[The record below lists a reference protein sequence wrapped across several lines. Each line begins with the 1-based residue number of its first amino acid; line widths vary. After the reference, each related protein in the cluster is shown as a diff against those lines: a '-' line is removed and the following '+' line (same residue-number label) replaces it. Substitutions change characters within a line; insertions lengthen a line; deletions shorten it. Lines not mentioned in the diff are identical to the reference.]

1 MHQRLNYD
9 AEQLL
14 LNDVREQALKFRSSR
29 IEPEH
34 VIYAALEKEKLDDCF
49 DSDRTRGKLMT
60 SLKSFFESI
69 EDESVLN
76 PHFSQRYRDY
86 LDTLSGK
93 IAVLPEG
100 VKADVLF
107 LFRTAAEAPDSLCRS
122 LIESGHLI
130 FRNENETGHSAR
142 VSPKESEEDR
152 KKEEFLSHFSR
163 DMVAEALRGE
173 GDPIIGRE
181 KEIERVMKI
190 LSRRRKNNPIL
201 LGEPGVGKTALVEG
215 LAQRIAS
222 GNVPEGLLNRRI
234 LYLDMGA
241 IVAGTK
247 YRGEFEDRLKKL
259 LQVVMEKGNIIL
271 FIDEIHTIVGAGGSE
286 GAIDAANILK
296 PPLSRGELQCIG
308 ATTIKEYRR
317 RIEKDSALERRF
329 QNVYVD
335 EPDDEATKKILYGI
349 IERYGEHHHVIY
361 TKEAVDTAV
370 SASQRYITERF
381 QPDKAIDLLDE
392 AGAEKRI
399 RQSEKPKEIL
409 RLEERIRQRKL
420 KKNSYVEEQRYEQAA
435 AERNRIKKLEGELA
449 AAVAVWHRERSE
461 ERTPVTADDILR
473 VVSTAT
479 GIPAEKL
486 AESEAH
492 RLLHLEDE
500 LNRVVIGQEKAVA
513 AIASAIRRSRIGFAS
528 PQRPS
533 GSFLFLGPTG
543 VGKTYLAKTLAET
556 LFGSSDALI
565 RVDMSDYMEKHNV
578 SKLVGAPPGYVG
590 FEEGGMLSGMVRRRP
605 YCVVLL
611 DEIEKAHPD
620 VFNLLL
626 QVLEEGELIDSLG
639 HKVSFRNAVI
649 IMTSNLGSKDLNR
662 SGQLGFSQDKGW
674 KSYAEIRQS
683 AIAEAKRFL
692 APEFI
697 NRLDEII
704 VFDSLKEPQVRR
716 IADILCRETI
726 ERLAKTGITLK
737 IAPAVRDEL
746 VKTGFDPVYG
756 ARTMRRAIRT
766 RIEDPLALECLMHPE
781 VDKIECRLQKGE
793 IVFRLSSDRETKN
806 GTAAFL
812 PETEDGQPKPDDL
825 QTPEETAKE
834 QSVHEL

>member
-14 LNDVREQALKFRSSR
+14 LNEVRERALEFHSGR

-34 VIYAALEKEKLDDCF
+34 LIYAALDKEKLNDCF
-49 DSDRTRGKLMT
+49 DSERSRSKLILR
-60 SLKSFFESI
+60 LKRFFESI
-69 EDESVLN
+69 TDESVSD
-76 PHFSQRYRDY
+76 PPYSQRYRNY
-86 LDTLSGK
+86 LDILSGK
-93 IAVLPEG
+93 LALLPNG
-100 VKADVLF
+100 VRAGVPL
-107 LFRTAAEAPDSLCRS
+107 LFRTAAETADSICRP
-122 LIESGHLI
+122 LLENGNLV
-130 FRNENETGHSAR
+130 FFKANETDDTVR
-142 VSPKESEEDR
+142 RPVRETEEDR
-152 KKEEFLSHFSR
+152 KKEEFLSLFSK
-163 DMVAEALRGE
+163 DMVAEAKRGE

-215 LAQRIAS
+215 LAQRIAA
-222 GNVPEGLLNRRI
+222 GNVPEGLQNRRI

-308 ATTIKEYRR
+308 ATTVKEYRR

-329 QNVYVD
+329 QNVYID
-335 EPDDEATKKILYGI
+335 EPDEEATKKILYGI
-349 IERYGEHHHVIY
+349 VGRYADHHHVVY
-361 TKEAVDTAV
+361 TGEAVETAV
-370 SASQRYITERF
+370 NASQRYITERF
-381 QPDKAIDLLDE
+381 QPDKSIDLLDE

-399 RQSEKPKEIL
+399 RQSEKPKTVV
-409 RLEERIRQRKL
+409 RLEEKIRQRKL
-420 KKNSYVEEQRYEQAA
+420 RKNVLVDEQRFEEAA
-435 AERNRIKKLEGELA
+435 KERDRIKRLEGELA

-461 ERTPVTADDILR
+461 ERLPVTADDILR

-492 RLLHLEDE
+492 RLLHLEEE
-500 LNRVVIGQEKAVA
+500 LNRVVIGQDKAVA
-513 AIASAIRRSRIGFAS
+513 AVASAIRRSRVGFAS

-649 IMTSNLGSKDLNR
+649 IMTSNLGAKDLNR
-662 SGQLGFSQDKGW
+662 AGQLGFSQEKGW
-674 KSYAEIRQS
+674 KSYAEIKQS
-683 AIAEAKRFL
+683 AMAEAKRFL

-697 NRLDEII
+697 NRLDEIV
-704 VFDSLKEPQVRR
+704 VFDSLKEPQIRQ
-716 IADILCRETI
+716 IADLLCRETV
-726 ERLAKTGITLK
+726 ERLAKNGITLK
-737 IAPAVRDEL
+737 IAAAVRDEL
-746 VKTGFDPVYG
+746 VATGFDPVYG

-766 RIEDPLALECLMHPE
+766 RIEDPLALECLRHPE
-781 VDKIECRLQKGE
+781 ADKVECRMQKGE
-793 IVFRLSSDRETKN
+793 IVFRLTA
-806 GTAAFL
+806 GTA
-812 PETEDGQPKPDDL
+812 PTPPTEN
-825 QTPEETAKE
+825 TETAKE
-834 QSVHEL
+834 QPVHEL

>member
-14 LNDVREQALKFRSSR
+14 LNEVRERALEFHSGR

-34 VIYAALEKEKLDDCF
+34 LIYAALDKEKLNDCF
-49 DSDRTRGKLMT
+49 DSERSRSKLILR
-60 SLKSFFESI
+60 LKRFFESI
-69 EDESVLN
+69 TDESVSD
-76 PHFSQRYRDY
+76 PPYSQRYRNY
-86 LDTLSGK
+86 LDILSGK
-93 IAVLPEG
+93 LALLPNG
-100 VKADVLF
+100 VRAGVPL
-107 LFRTAAEAPDSLCRS
+107 LFRTAAETADSICRP
-122 LIESGHLI
+122 LLENGNLV
-130 FRNENETGHSAR
+130 FFKANETDDTVR
-142 VSPKESEEDR
+142 RPVRETEEDR
-152 KKEEFLSHFSR
+152 KKEEFLSLFSK
-163 DMVAEALRGE
+163 DMVAEAKRGE

-215 LAQRIAS
+215 LAQRIAA
-222 GNVPEGLLNRRI
+222 GNVPEGLQNRRI

-308 ATTIKEYRR
+308 ATTVKEYRR

-329 QNVYVD
+329 QNVYID
-335 EPDDEATKKILYGI
+335 EPDEEATKKILYGI
-349 IERYGEHHHVIY
+349 VGRYADHHHVVY
-361 TKEAVDTAV
+361 TGEAVETAV
-370 SASQRYITERF
+370 NASQRYITERF
-381 QPDKAIDLLDE
+381 QPDKSIDLLDE

-399 RQSEKPKEIL
+399 RQSEKPKTVV
-409 RLEERIRQRKL
+409 RLEEKIRQRKL
-420 KKNSYVEEQRYEQAA
+420 RKNVLVDEQRFEEAA
-435 AERNRIKKLEGELA
+435 KERDRIKRLEGELA

-461 ERTPVTADDILR
+461 ERLPVTADDILR

-492 RLLHLEDE
+492 RLLHLEEE
-500 LNRVVIGQEKAVA
+500 LNRVVIGQDKAVA
-513 AIASAIRRSRIGFAS
+513 AVASAIRRSRVGFAS

-662 SGQLGFSQDKGW
+662 AGQLGFSQEKGW
-674 KSYAEIRQS
+674 KSYAEIKQS
-683 AIAEAKRFL
+683 AMAEAKRFL

-697 NRLDEII
+697 NRLDEIV
-704 VFDSLKEPQVRR
+704 VFDSLKEPQIRQ
-716 IADILCRETI
+716 IADLLCRETV
-726 ERLAKTGITLK
+726 ERLAKNGITLK
-737 IAPAVRDEL
+737 IAAAVRDEL
-746 VKTGFDPVYG
+746 VATGFDPVYG

-766 RIEDPLALECLMHPE
+766 RIEDPLALECLRHPE
-781 VDKIECRLQKGE
+781 ADKVECRMQKGE
-793 IVFRLSSDRETKN
+793 IVFRLTA
-806 GTAAFL
+806 GTA
-812 PETEDGQPKPDDL
+812 PTPPTEN
-825 QTPEETAKE
+825 TETAKE
-834 QSVHEL
+834 QPVHEL

>member
-14 LNDVREQALKFRSSR
+14 LNEVRERALEFHSGR

-34 VIYAALEKEKLDDCF
+34 LIYAALDKEKLNDCF
-49 DSDRTRGKLMT
+49 DSERSRSKLILR
-60 SLKSFFESI
+60 LKRFFESI
-69 EDESVLN
+69 TDESVSD
-76 PHFSQRYRDY
+76 PPYSQRYRNY
-86 LDTLSGK
+86 LDILSGK
-93 IAVLPEG
+93 LALLPNG
-100 VKADVLF
+100 VRAGVPL
-107 LFRTAAEAPDSLCRS
+107 LFRTAAETADSICRP
-122 LIESGHLI
+122 LLENGNLV
-130 FRNENETGHSAR
+130 FFKANETDDTVR
-142 VSPKESEEDR
+142 RPVRETEEDR
-152 KKEEFLSHFSR
+152 KKEEFLSLFSK
-163 DMVAEALRGE
+163 DMVAEAKRGE

-215 LAQRIAS
+215 LAQRIAA
-222 GNVPEGLLNRRI
+222 GNVPEGLQNRRI

-308 ATTIKEYRR
+308 ATTVKEYRR

-329 QNVYVD
+329 QNVYID
-335 EPDDEATKKILYGI
+335 EPDEEATKKILYGI
-349 IERYGEHHHVIY
+349 VGRYADHHHVVY
-361 TKEAVDTAV
+361 TGEAVETAV
-370 SASQRYITERF
+370 NASQRYITERF
-381 QPDKAIDLLDE
+381 QPDKSIDLLDE

-399 RQSEKPKEIL
+399 RQSEKPKTVV
-409 RLEERIRQRKL
+409 RLEEKIRQRKL
-420 KKNSYVEEQRYEQAA
+420 RKNILVDEQRFEEAA
-435 AERNRIKKLEGELA
+435 KERDRIKRLEGELA

-461 ERTPVTADDILR
+461 ERLPVTADDILR

-492 RLLHLEDE
+492 RLLHLEEE
-500 LNRVVIGQEKAVA
+500 LNRVVIGQDKAVA
-513 AIASAIRRSRIGFAS
+513 AVASAIRRSRVGFAS

-639 HKVSFRNAVI
+639 HKVSFRNTVI

-662 SGQLGFSQDKGW
+662 AGQLGFSQEKGW
-674 KSYAEIRQS
+674 KSYAEIKQS
-683 AIAEAKRFL
+683 AMAEVKRFL

-697 NRLDEII
+697 NRLDEIV
-704 VFDSLKEPQVRR
+704 VFDSLKEPQIRQ
-716 IADILCRETI
+716 IADLLCRETV
-726 ERLAKTGITLK
+726 ERLAKNGITLK
-737 IAPAVRDEL
+737 IAAAVRDEL
-746 VKTGFDPVYG
+746 VATGFDPVYG

-766 RIEDPLALECLMHPE
+766 RIEDPLALECLRHPE
-781 VDKIECRLQKGE
+781 ADKVECRMQKGE
-793 IVFRLSSDRETKN
+793 IVFRLTA
-806 GTAAFL
+806 GTA
-812 PETEDGQPKPDDL
+812 PTPPTEN
-825 QTPEETAKE
+825 TETAKE
-834 QSVHEL
+834 QPVHEL

>member
-14 LNDVREQALKFRSSR
+14 LNEVRERALEFHSGR

-34 VIYAALEKEKLDDCF
+34 LIYAALDKEKLNDCF
-49 DSDRTRGKLMT
+49 DSERSRSKLILR
-60 SLKSFFESI
+60 LKRFFESI
-69 EDESVLN
+69 TDESVSD
-76 PHFSQRYRDY
+76 PPYSQRYRNY
-86 LDTLSGK
+86 LDILSGK
-93 IAVLPEG
+93 LALLPNG
-100 VKADVLF
+100 VRASVPL
-107 LFRTAAEAPDSLCRS
+107 LFRTAAETADSICRP
-122 LIESGHLI
+122 LLENGNLV
-130 FRNENETGHSAR
+130 FFKANETDDTVR
-142 VSPKESEEDR
+142 RPVRETEEDR
-152 KKEEFLSHFSR
+152 KKEEFLSLFSK
-163 DMVAEALRGE
+163 DMVAEAKRGE

-215 LAQRIAS
+215 LAQRIAA
-222 GNVPEGLLNRRI
+222 GNVPEGLQNRRI

-308 ATTIKEYRR
+308 ATTVKEYRR

-329 QNVYVD
+329 QNVYID
-335 EPDDEATKKILYGI
+335 EPDEEATKKILYGI
-349 IERYGEHHHVIY
+349 VGRYADHHHVVY
-361 TKEAVDTAV
+361 TGEAVETAV
-370 SASQRYITERF
+370 NASQRYITERF
-381 QPDKAIDLLDE
+381 QPDKSIDLLDE

-399 RQSEKPKEIL
+399 RQSEKPKTVV
-409 RLEERIRQRKL
+409 RLEEKIRQRKL
-420 KKNSYVEEQRYEQAA
+420 RKNILVDEQRFEEAA
-435 AERNRIKKLEGELA
+435 KERDRIKRLEGELA

-461 ERTPVTADDILR
+461 ERLPVTADDILR

-492 RLLHLEDE
+492 RLLHLEEE
-500 LNRVVIGQEKAVA
+500 LNRVVIGQDKAVA
-513 AIASAIRRSRIGFAS
+513 AVASAIRRSRVGFAS

-662 SGQLGFSQDKGW
+662 AGQLGFSQEKGW
-674 KSYAEIRQS
+674 KSYAEIKQS
-683 AIAEAKRFL
+683 AMAEAKRFL

-697 NRLDEII
+697 NRLDEIV
-704 VFDSLKEPQVRR
+704 VFDSLKEPQIRQ
-716 IADILCRETI
+716 IADLLCRETV
-726 ERLAKTGITLK
+726 ERLAKNGITLK
-737 IAPAVRDEL
+737 IAAAVRDEL
-746 VKTGFDPVYG
+746 VATGFDPVYG

-766 RIEDPLALECLMHPE
+766 RIEDPLALECLRHPE
-781 VDKIECRLQKGE
+781 ADKVECRMQKGE
-793 IVFRLSSDRETKN
+793 IVFRLTA
-806 GTAAFL
+806 GTA
-812 PETEDGQPKPDDL
+812 PTPPTEN
-825 QTPEETAKE
+825 TETAKE
-834 QSVHEL
+834 QPVHEL

>member
-14 LNDVREQALKFRSSR
+14 LNEVRERALEFHSGR

-34 VIYAALEKEKLDDCF
+34 LIYAALDKEKLNDCF
-49 DSDRTRGKLMT
+49 DSERSRSKLILR
-60 SLKSFFESI
+60 LKRFFESI
-69 EDESVLN
+69 TDESVSD
-76 PHFSQRYRDY
+76 PPYSQRYRNY
-86 LDTLSGK
+86 LDILSGK
-93 IAVLPEG
+93 LALLPNG
-100 VKADVLF
+100 VRAGVPL
-107 LFRTAAEAPDSLCRS
+107 LFRTAAETADSICRP
-122 LIESGHLI
+122 LLENGNLV
-130 FRNENETGHSAR
+130 FFKANETDDTVR
-142 VSPKESEEDR
+142 RPVRETEEDR
-152 KKEEFLSHFSR
+152 KKEEFLSLFSK
-163 DMVAEALRGE
+163 DMVAEAKRGE

-215 LAQRIAS
+215 LAQRIAA
-222 GNVPEGLLNRRI
+222 GNVPEGLQNRRI

-308 ATTIKEYRR
+308 ATTVKEYRR

-329 QNVYVD
+329 QNVYID
-335 EPDDEATKKILYGI
+335 EPDEEATKKILYGI
-349 IERYGEHHHVIY
+349 VGRYADHHHVVY
-361 TKEAVDTAV
+361 TGEAVETAV
-370 SASQRYITERF
+370 NASQRYITERF
-381 QPDKAIDLLDE
+381 QPDKSIDLLDE

-399 RQSEKPKEIL
+399 RQSEKPKTVV
-409 RLEERIRQRKL
+409 RLEEKIRQRKL
-420 KKNSYVEEQRYEQAA
+420 RKNVLVDEQRFEEAA
-435 AERNRIKKLEGELA
+435 KERDRIKRLEGELA

-461 ERTPVTADDILR
+461 ERLPVTADDILR

-492 RLLHLEDE
+492 RLLHLEEE
-500 LNRVVIGQEKAVA
+500 LNRVVIGQDKAVA
-513 AIASAIRRSRIGFAS
+513 AVASAIRRSRVGFAS

-662 SGQLGFSQDKGW
+662 AGQLGFSQEKGW
-674 KSYAEIRQS
+674 KSYAEIKQS
-683 AIAEAKRFL
+683 AMAEAKRFL

-697 NRLDEII
+697 NRLDEIV
-704 VFDSLKEPQVRR
+704 VFDSLKEPQIRQ
-716 IADILCRETI
+716 IADLLCRETV
-726 ERLAKTGITLK
+726 ERLAKNGITLK
-737 IAPAVRDEL
+737 IAAAVSDEL
-746 VKTGFDPVYG
+746 VATGFDPVYG

-766 RIEDPLALECLMHPE
+766 RIEDPLALECLRHPE
-781 VDKIECRLQKGE
+781 ADKVECRMQKGE
-793 IVFRLSSDRETKN
+793 IVFRLTA
-806 GTAAFL
+806 GTA
-812 PETEDGQPKPDDL
+812 PTPPTEN
-825 QTPEETAKE
+825 TETAKE
-834 QSVHEL
+834 QPVHEL

>member
-14 LNDVREQALKFRSSR
+14 LNEVRERALEFHSGR

-34 VIYAALEKEKLDDCF
+34 LIYAALDKEKLNDCF
-49 DSDRTRGKLMT
+49 DSERSRSKLILR
-60 SLKSFFESI
+60 LKRFFESI
-69 EDESVLN
+69 TDESVSD
-76 PHFSQRYRDY
+76 PPYSQRYRNY
-86 LDTLSGK
+86 LDILSGK
-93 IAVLPEG
+93 LALLPNG
-100 VKADVLF
+100 VRAGVPL
-107 LFRTAAEAPDSLCRS
+107 LFRTAAETADSICRP
-122 LIESGHLI
+122 LLENGNLV
-130 FRNENETGHSAR
+130 FFKANETDDTVR
-142 VSPKESEEDR
+142 RPVRETEEDR
-152 KKEEFLSHFSR
+152 KKEEFLSLFSK
-163 DMVAEALRGE
+163 DMVAEAKRGE

-215 LAQRIAS
+215 LAQRIAA
-222 GNVPEGLLNRRI
+222 GNVPEGLQNRRI

-308 ATTIKEYRR
+308 ATTVKEYRR

-329 QNVYVD
+329 QNVYID
-335 EPDDEATKKILYGI
+335 EPDEEATKKILYGI
-349 IERYGEHHHVIY
+349 VGRYADHHHVVY
-361 TKEAVDTAV
+361 TGEAVETAV
-370 SASQRYITERF
+370 NASQRYITERF
-381 QPDKAIDLLDE
+381 QPDKSIDLLDE

-399 RQSEKPKEIL
+399 RQSEKPKTVV
-409 RLEERIRQRKL
+409 RLEEKIRQRKL
-420 KKNSYVEEQRYEQAA
+420 RKNVLVDEQRFEEAA
-435 AERNRIKKLEGELA
+435 KERDRIKRLEGELA

-461 ERTPVTADDILR
+461 ERLPVTADDILR

-492 RLLHLEDE
+492 RLLHLEEE
-500 LNRVVIGQEKAVA
+500 LNRVVIGQDKAVA
-513 AIASAIRRSRIGFAS
+513 AVASAIRRSRVGFAS

-662 SGQLGFSQDKGW
+662 AGQLGFSQEKGW
-674 KSYAEIRQS
+674 KSYAEIKQS
-683 AIAEAKRFL
+683 AMVEAKRFL

-697 NRLDEII
+697 NRLDEIV
-704 VFDSLKEPQVRR
+704 VFDSLKEPQIRQ
-716 IADILCRETI
+716 IADLLCRETV
-726 ERLAKTGITLK
+726 ERLAKNGITLK
-737 IAPAVRDEL
+737 IAAAVRDEL
-746 VKTGFDPVYG
+746 VATGFDPVYG

-766 RIEDPLALECLMHPE
+766 RIEDPLALECLRHPE
-781 VDKIECRLQKGE
+781 ADKVECRMQKGE
-793 IVFRLSSDRETKN
+793 IVFRLTA
-806 GTAAFL
+806 GTA
-812 PETEDGQPKPDDL
+812 PTPPTEN
-825 QTPEETAKE
+825 TETAKE
-834 QSVHEL
+834 QPVHEL

>member
-14 LNDVREQALKFRSSR
+14 LNEVRERALEFHSGR

-34 VIYAALEKEKLDDCF
+34 LIYAALDKEKLNDCF
-49 DSDRTRGKLMT
+49 DSERSRSKLILR
-60 SLKSFFESI
+60 LKRFFESI
-69 EDESVLN
+69 TDESVSD
-76 PHFSQRYRDY
+76 PPYSQRYRNY
-86 LDTLSGK
+86 LDILSGK
-93 IAVLPEG
+93 LALLPNG
-100 VKADVLF
+100 VRAGVPL
-107 LFRTAAEAPDSLCRS
+107 LFRTAAETADSICRP
-122 LIESGHLI
+122 LLENGNLV
-130 FRNENETGHSAR
+130 FFKANETDDTVR
-142 VSPKESEEDR
+142 RPVRETEEDR
-152 KKEEFLSHFSR
+152 KKEEFLSLFSK
-163 DMVAEALRGE
+163 DMVAEAKRGE

-215 LAQRIAS
+215 LAQRIAA
-222 GNVPEGLLNRRI
+222 GNVPEGLQNRRI

-308 ATTIKEYRR
+308 ATTVKEYRR

-329 QNVYVD
+329 QNVYID
-335 EPDDEATKKILYGI
+335 EPDEEATKKILYGI
-349 IERYGEHHHVIY
+349 VGRYADHHHVVY
-361 TKEAVDTAV
+361 TGEAVETAV
-370 SASQRYITERF
+370 NASQRYITERF
-381 QPDKAIDLLDE
+381 QPDKSIDLLDE

-399 RQSEKPKEIL
+399 RQSEKPKTVV
-409 RLEERIRQRKL
+409 RLEEKIRQRKL
-420 KKNSYVEEQRYEQAA
+420 RKNVLVDEQRFEEAA
-435 AERNRIKKLEGELA
+435 KERDRIKRLEGELA

-461 ERTPVTADDILR
+461 ERLPVTADDILR

-492 RLLHLEDE
+492 RLLHLEEE
-500 LNRVVIGQEKAVA
+500 LNRVVIGQDKAVA
-513 AIASAIRRSRIGFAS
+513 AVASAIRRSRVGFAS

-662 SGQLGFSQDKGW
+662 AGQLGFSQEKGW
-674 KSYAEIRQS
+674 KSYAEIKQS
-683 AIAEAKRFL
+683 AMAEAKRFL

-697 NRLDEII
+697 NRLDEIV
-704 VFDSLKEPQVRR
+704 VFDSLKEPQIRQ
-716 IADILCRETI
+716 IADLLCRETV
-726 ERLAKTGITLK
+726 ERLAKNGITLK
-737 IAPAVRDEL
+737 IAAAVRDEL
-746 VKTGFDPVYG
+746 VATGFDPVYG

-766 RIEDPLALECLMHPE
+766 RIEDPLALECLRHPE
-781 VDKIECRLQKGE
+781 ADKVECRMQKGE
-793 IVFRLSSDRETKN
+793 IVFRLTA
-806 GTAAFL
+806 GTA
-812 PETEDGQPKPDDL
+812 PIPPTEN
-825 QTPEETAKE
+825 TETAKE
-834 QSVHEL
+834 QPVHEL

>member
-14 LNDVREQALKFRSSR
+14 LNEVRERALEFHSGR

-34 VIYAALEKEKLDDCF
+34 LIYAALDKEKLNDCF
-49 DSDRTRGKLMT
+49 DSERSRSKLILR
-60 SLKSFFESI
+60 LKRFFESI
-69 EDESVLN
+69 TDESVSD
-76 PHFSQRYRDY
+76 PPYSQRYRNY
-86 LDTLSGK
+86 LDILSGK
-93 IAVLPEG
+93 LALLPNG
-100 VKADVLF
+100 VRAGVPL
-107 LFRTAAEAPDSLCRS
+107 LFRTAAETADSICRP
-122 LIESGHLI
+122 LLENGNLV
-130 FRNENETGHSAR
+130 FFKANETDDTVR
-142 VSPKESEEDR
+142 RPVRETEEDR
-152 KKEEFLSHFSR
+152 KKEEFLSLFSK
-163 DMVAEALRGE
+163 DMVAEAKRGE

-215 LAQRIAS
+215 LAQRIAA
-222 GNVPEGLLNRRI
+222 GNVPEGLQNRRI

-308 ATTIKEYRR
+308 ATTVKEYRR

-329 QNVYVD
+329 QNVYID
-335 EPDDEATKKILYGI
+335 EPDEEATKKILYGI
-349 IERYGEHHHVIY
+349 VGRYADHHHVVY
-361 TKEAVDTAV
+361 TGEAVETAV
-370 SASQRYITERF
+370 NASQRYITERF
-381 QPDKAIDLLDE
+381 QPDKSIDLLDE

-399 RQSEKPKEIL
+399 RQSEKPKTVV
-409 RLEERIRQRKL
+409 RLEEKIRQRKL
-420 KKNSYVEEQRYEQAA
+420 RKNILVDEQRFEEAA
-435 AERNRIKKLEGELA
+435 KERDRIKRLEGELA

-461 ERTPVTADDILR
+461 ERLPVTADDILR

-492 RLLHLEDE
+492 RLLHLEEE
-500 LNRVVIGQEKAVA
+500 LNRVVIGQDKAVA
-513 AIASAIRRSRIGFAS
+513 AVASAIRRSRVGFAS

-662 SGQLGFSQDKGW
+662 AGQLGFSQEKGW
-674 KSYAEIRQS
+674 KSYAEIKQS
-683 AIAEAKRFL
+683 AMAEAKRFL

-697 NRLDEII
+697 NRLDEIV
-704 VFDSLKEPQVRR
+704 VFDSLKEPQIRQ
-716 IADILCRETI
+716 IADLLCRETV
-726 ERLAKTGITLK
+726 ERLAKNGITLK
-737 IAPAVRDEL
+737 IAAAVRDEL
-746 VKTGFDPVYG
+746 VATGFDPVYG

-766 RIEDPLALECLMHPE
+766 RIEDPLALECLRHPE
-781 VDKIECRLQKGE
+781 ADKVECRMQKGE
-793 IVFRLSSDRETKN
+793 IVFRLTA
-806 GTAAFL
+806 GTA
-812 PETEDGQPKPDDL
+812 PTPPTEN
-825 QTPEETAKE
+825 TETAKE
-834 QSVHEL
+834 QPVHEL

>member
-14 LNDVREQALKFRSSR
+14 LNEVRERALEFHSGR

-34 VIYAALEKEKLDDCF
+34 LIYAALDKEKLNDCF
-49 DSDRTRGKLMT
+49 DSERSRSKLILR
-60 SLKSFFESI
+60 LKRFFESI
-69 EDESVLN
+69 TDESVSD
-76 PHFSQRYRDY
+76 PPYSQRYRNY
-86 LDTLSGK
+86 LDILSGK
-93 IAVLPEG
+93 LALLPNG
-100 VKADVLF
+100 VRAGVPL
-107 LFRTAAEAPDSLCRS
+107 LFRTAAETADSICRP
-122 LIESGHLI
+122 LIENGNLV
-130 FRNENETGHSAR
+130 FFKANETDDTVR
-142 VSPKESEEDR
+142 RPVRETEEDR
-152 KKEEFLSHFSR
+152 KKEEFLSLFSK
-163 DMVAEALRGE
+163 DMVAEAKRGE

-215 LAQRIAS
+215 LAQRIAA
-222 GNVPEGLLNRRI
+222 GNVPEGLQNRRI

-308 ATTIKEYRR
+308 ATTVKEYRR

-329 QNVYVD
+329 QNVYID
-335 EPDDEATKKILYGI
+335 EPDEEATKKILYGI
-349 IERYGEHHHVIY
+349 VGRYADHHHVVY
-361 TKEAVDTAV
+361 TGEAVETAV
-370 SASQRYITERF
+370 NASQRYITERF
-381 QPDKAIDLLDE
+381 QPDKSIDLLDE

-399 RQSEKPKEIL
+399 RQSEKPKTVV
-409 RLEERIRQRKL
+409 RLEEKIRQRKL
-420 KKNSYVEEQRYEQAA
+420 RKNILVDEQRFEEAA
-435 AERNRIKKLEGELA
+435 KERDRIKRLEGELA

-461 ERTPVTADDILR
+461 ERLPVTADDILR

-492 RLLHLEDE
+492 RLLHLEEE
-500 LNRVVIGQEKAVA
+500 LNRVVIGQDKAVA
-513 AIASAIRRSRIGFAS
+513 AVASAIRRSRVGFAS

-662 SGQLGFSQDKGW
+662 AGQLGFSQEKGW
-674 KSYAEIRQS
+674 KSYAEIKQS
-683 AIAEAKRFL
+683 AMAEAKRFL

-697 NRLDEII
+697 NRLDEIV
-704 VFDSLKEPQVRR
+704 VFDSLKEPQIRQ
-716 IADILCRETI
+716 IADLLCRETV
-726 ERLAKTGITLK
+726 ERLAKNGITLK
-737 IAPAVRDEL
+737 IAAAVRDEL
-746 VKTGFDPVYG
+746 VATGFDPVYG

-766 RIEDPLALECLMHPE
+766 RIEDPLALECLRHPE
-781 VDKIECRLQKGE
+781 ADKVECRMQKGE
-793 IVFRLSSDRETKN
+793 IVFRLTA
-806 GTAAFL
+806 GTA
-812 PETEDGQPKPDDL
+812 PTPPTEN
-825 QTPEETAKE
+825 TETAKE
-834 QSVHEL
+834 QPVHEL

>member
-1 MHQRLNYD
+1 MHQRLNYE

-14 LNDVREQALKFRSSR
+14 LNEVRETAIEFRSTE

-34 VIYAALEKEKLDDCF
+34 LLYAALEKYRLRECF
-49 DSDRTRGKLMT
+49 DSDKSRGKLT
-60 SLKSFFESI
+60 ASLKHFFESVTGATA
-69 EDESVLN
+69 SVVD
-76 PHFSQRYRDY
+76 PPYSQRYRNY
-86 LDTLSGK
+86 LDVLSEK
-93 IAVLPEG
+93 LAVLRDD

-107 LFRTAAEAPDSLCRS
+107 LFQTAAEIPDSICRP
-122 LIESGHLI
+122 LIENGHLI
-130 FRNENETGHSAR
+130 FSRENEAGNDHR
-142 VSPKESEEDR
+142 RMLKEDGEDQ
-152 KKEEFLSHFSR
+152 KEEEFLSHFSK
-163 DMVAEALRGE
+163 DMVAEAKRGE
-173 GDPIIGRE
+173 SDPIIGRE

-222 GNVPEGLLNRRI
+222 GNVPEGLLNHRI

-259 LQVVMEKGNIIL
+259 LQIVTEKGNIIL

-308 ATTIKEYRR
+308 ATTVKEYRR

-329 QNVYVD
+329 QNVYID
-335 EPDDEATKKILYGI
+335 EPDEEATKKILYGI
-349 IERYGEHHHVIY
+349 VDRYGDHHHVIY
-361 TKEAVDTAV
+361 TKEAVETAV
-370 SASQRYITERF
+370 TASQRYITERF
-381 QPDKAIDLLDE
+381 QPDKSIDLLDE

-399 RQSEKPKEIL
+399 RQSEKPKTIL
-409 RLEERIRQRKL
+409 RLEEKIRQRKL
-420 KKNSYVEEQRYEQAA
+420 RKNVLVEEQRFEEAA
-435 AERNRIKKLEGELA
+435 RERDRIKRMEGELA
-449 AAVAVWHRERSE
+449 SAVAVWHRERNE
-461 ERTPVTADDILR
+461 ERLPVTADDILR

-492 RLLHLEDE
+492 RLLYLEEE
-500 LNRVVIGQEKAVA
+500 LNRTVVGQEKAVA
-513 AIASAIRRSRIGFAS
+513 AIASAIRRSRVGFAS
-528 PQRPS
+528 PQRPA

-556 LFGSSDALI
+556 LFGSADALI

-590 FEEGGMLSGMVRRRP
+590 FEDGGMLSGLVRRRP

-662 SGQLGFSQDKGW
+662 AGQLGFSQEKGW
-674 KSYAEIRQS
+674 KSYAEIKQS
-683 AIAEAKRFL
+683 AMAEAKRFL

-697 NRLDEII
+697 NRLDEIV
-704 VFDSLKEPQVRR
+704 VFDSLKEPQIRR
-716 IADILCRETI
+716 IADLLCRDTI
-726 ERLAKTGITLK
+726 ERLAKNGITFK

-766 RIEDPLALECLMHPE
+766 RIEDPLALECLKHPE
-781 VDKIECRLQKGE
+781 ADKIECRMQKGE
-793 IVFRLSSDRETKN
+793 IVFRLSV
-806 GTAAFL
+806 GTASEIPSEEA
-812 PETEDGQPKPDDL
+812 
-825 QTPEETAKE
+825 ETAKE
-834 QSVHEL
+834 QPVHEF